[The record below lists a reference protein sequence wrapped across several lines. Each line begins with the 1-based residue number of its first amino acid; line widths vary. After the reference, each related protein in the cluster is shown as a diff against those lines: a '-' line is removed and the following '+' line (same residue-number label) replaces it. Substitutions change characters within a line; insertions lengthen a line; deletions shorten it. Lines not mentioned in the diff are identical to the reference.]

1 MSEYKQPQVVP
12 TPSICFDTDPNT
24 LKASDV
30 NKKSG
35 TPRVSMGD
43 PGRNDVK
50 TSGMIQRGCKNT
62 ARGKTSRGPM
72 A

>member
-1 MSEYKQPQVVP
+1 MSVYKQPQKVANP
-12 TPSICFDTDPNT
+12 NIGFDVDPNT

-43 PGRNDVK
+43 PNANVVK
-50 TSGMIQRGCKNT
+50 STGVVQRGCKNT
-62 ARGKTSRGPM
+62 ARGKTSRGPL